1 MTILGWMTP
10 PKTNHIPRTLVISD
24 GSLAA
29 LVATAMVSEQL
40 AAAGTTAPDDLGGIV
55 VGAPGTPVDPGWS
68 ACERAAGRQA
78 DIYGLGFVPPDAAM
92 RARVEAGTALPAGAL
107 ESLVL
112 TDATYNAAMHGCE
125 RLIWPVQAPT
135 ADKEPDLNAVAR
147 LVDRATL
154 VSRLAGLD
162 AERPEWSGL
171 SVREV
176 RIDTPMV
183 DLTDAHI
190 ADLALDL
197 RVPVETCWWWG
208 TDTPEAARWTPLL
221 APSRPAGE
229 AEMKPRAAF
238 EQAAIR
244 G

>member
-1 MTILGWMTP
+1 MTTP
-10 PKTNHIPRTLVISD
+10 QKTQPVRTLVISD

-29 LVATAMVSEQL
+29 LVATAMVSEHL
-40 AAAGTTAPDDLGGIV
+40 ASAGTAASDELNGIV
-55 VGAPGTPVDPGWS
+55 ISAPSTPTDPGWS

-92 RARVEAGTALPAGAL
+92 RARVEAGAALPAGAL

-125 RLIWPVQAPT
+125 RVLWPAQAPVV
-135 ADKEPDLNAVAR
+135 DGEPDLTAVAR
-147 LVDRATL
+147 VVDRATL
-154 VSRLAGLD
+154 VSRLAALD

-183 DLTDAHI
+183 DLTDSQI

-197 RVPVETCWWWG
+197 RVPVDTCWWWG

-221 APSRPAGE
+221 VPTKAAGD
-229 AEMKPRAAF
+229 AEIKPRAAL

>member
-1 MTILGWMTP
+1 MNQPHNTP
-10 PKTNHIPRTLVISD
+10 VDRTLVISD

-40 AAAGTTAPDDLGGIV
+40 AAAGNSSPDELGGIV
-55 VGAPGTPVDPGWS
+55 IGSPSSATEPGWS

-92 RARVEAGTALPAGAL
+92 RARVEAGAALPAGAL
-107 ESLVL
+107 ESLIL
-112 TDATYNAAMHGCE
+112 TDAAYNAAMHGCE
-125 RLIWPVQAPT
+125 RVIWPVQAPT
-135 ADKEPDLNAVAR
+135 VDGEPDLTSVAR
-147 LVDRATL
+147 FVDRATL

-176 RIDTPMV
+176 RIDTPLV
-183 DLTDAHI
+183 DLTDDQL
-190 ADLALDL
+190 ADLALDM
-197 RVPVETCWWWG
+197 RVPADSCWWWG
-208 TDTPEAARWTPLL
+208 SDAPEASRWMPRL
-221 APSRPAGE
+221 APT
-229 AEMKPRAAF
+229 RAAGDAEIKPTTAL